1 MDCNEARIH
10 LLELGRQR
18 LPPPLRTQVE
28 AHLESCPACRRASET
43 ERALDG
49 LLVERLPRHAAPPGL
64 RRRLEVLAGP
74 APRPPARRARTWA
87 RLLAP
92 ALAAALALM
101 AGGLIV
107 ERRTARESAALATL
121 TDEAVSD
128 HLRVLASQHPLE
140 IESGGAH
147 VVKPWFEGRLDFAPR
162 ILVPETGDLRLR
174 GGAVGYF
181 LDRKAAV
188 IEYSLRLHAV
198 TLVVFRVEGLAWPAA
213 GPAKGP
219 AALAASTRRG
229 FNVVLWRSGELG
241 HALVSDANEEELR
254 QIAAFL
260 ARGDEG

>member
-1 MDCNEARIH
+1 
-10 LLELGRQR
+10 
-18 LPPPLRTQVE
+18 
-28 AHLESCPACRRASET
+28 
-43 ERALDG
+43 
-49 LLVERLPRHAAPPGL
+49 
-64 RRRLEVLAGP
+64 
-74 APRPPARRARTWA
+74 
-87 RLLAP
+87 
-92 ALAAALALM
+92 M

-198 TLVVFRVEGLAWPAA
+198 TLVVFRAEGLAWPAA
-213 GPAKGP
+213 RHGDATVP
-219 AALAASTRRG
+219 LTVSSRRG
-229 FNVVLWRSGELG
+229 FTVVLWRSGELG
-241 HALVSDANEEELR
+241 HALVSDVNQPELLEV
-254 QIAAFL
+254 ASTL
-260 ARGDEG
+260 AGGGAR